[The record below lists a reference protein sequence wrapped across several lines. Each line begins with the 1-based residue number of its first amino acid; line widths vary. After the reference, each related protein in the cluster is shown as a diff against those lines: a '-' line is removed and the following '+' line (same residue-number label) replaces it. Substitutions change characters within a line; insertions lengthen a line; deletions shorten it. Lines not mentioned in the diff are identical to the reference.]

1 MNTWQTYNLGKIT
14 TKIGSGATP
23 RGGKNAYK
31 SEGITLIRSMNVYDA
46 EFAYKDLAFIDEKQA
61 KKLENVTV
69 EKDDV
74 LINITGASVC
84 RSMLVPENVLP
95 ARVNQHVSII
105 RADRKLLHP
114 HYLSYYLI
122 HPEIKKYLNAQAS
135 TGATRQA
142 LTKNDLETLEVT
154 IPEYVYQ
161 EQIAEI
167 ISSYDKLIEN
177 YQKRIKILEEIAQRL
192 YTEWFVKFNFP
203 GHENVKIVDSGTEFG
218 EIPEGW
224 EVRELQDLVE
234 IKKGKNITRKT
245 VKEGYVPVV
254 AGGLEPAYFHNM
266 ANTKA
271 PVITVSASGANAGYV
286 NIYYQDIWASDCSY
300 IDQNSTKSIYYFY
313 LVLKNKQNE
322 INNLQK
328 GSAQPHVY
336 PKDLQKLK
344 TVSASSEIL
353 EAFHKI
359 VSNYYEEVKLLKKQN
374 ETCSGLRDLLIEN
387 LITGKRL
394 LKQNGKTN

>member
-1 MNTWQTYNLGKIT
+1 MKGWKKVKFGELIENKTSFSLKKGEKYSHIPMENVIEGYRKPSFIDS
-14 TKIGSGATP
+14 KEFNGSGSRFKNQDTLFARITP
-23 RGGKNAYK
+23 CLQNRKIAYASNLK
-31 SEGITLIRSMNVYDA
+31 DGIGFGSTEFFIFRAKEAVTDSKFLYYLSNLTDLRRTAELSM
-46 EFAYKDLAFIDEKQA
+46 
-61 KKLENVTV
+61 
-69 EKDDV
+69 
-74 LINITGASVC
+74 TGASGRQRANLQVVKDYEIQ
-84 RSMLVPENVLP
+84 VP
-95 ARVNQHVSII
+95 I
-105 RADRKLLHP
+105 D
-114 HYLSYYLI
+114 
-122 HPEIKKYLNAQAS
+122 KK
-135 TGATRQA
+135 
-142 LTKNDLETLEVT
+142 DHIV
-154 IPEYVYQ
+154 
-161 EQIAEI
+161 IANI
-167 ISSYDKLIEN
+167 ISSYDDLIEN
-177 YQKRIKILEEIAQRL
+177 NQKRINILEEMAQRL

-203 GHENVKIVDSGTEFG
+203 GHENEKMVDSGSEFG

-286 NIYYQDIWASDCSY
+286 NIYYQEIWASDCSY